1 MKYEKIVKWV
11 LAALFA
17 VGVVFSF
24 YGFVVGFESNGNAP
38 VDNMLYCAY
47 AFALVTILAVLFG
60 VVVIGG
66 MNNPKSLLKLLI
78 GLVVGGAVIA
88 VAYVLAPGTPAI
100 GYLGEPVSDGTLKLV
115 DTVLNLTYFLF
126 GGALLTLV
134 AGDMSPAVVAG
145 GMKVALITTVGGLI
159 VAVILQIFYNYI
171 LSQVESLTIEMEDA
185 SISLMDIL
193 VKYKENK

>member
-24 YGFVVGFESNGNAP
+24 YGFAVGFESNGNAP

-66 MNNPKSLLKLLI
+66 INNPKSLLKLLL
-78 GLVVGGAVIA
+78 GLVAGGAIIA

-100 GYLGEPVSDGTLKLV
+100 GYLGNPVSDGTLKLV
-115 DTVLNLTYFLF
+115 DTVLNLTYFFF

-134 AGDMSPAVVAG
+134 
-145 GMKVALITTVGGLI
+145 VGWIIGAI
-159 VAVILQIFYNYI
+159 R
-171 LSQVESLTIEMEDA
+171 
-185 SISLMDIL
+185 
-193 VKYKENK
+193 K

>member
-24 YGFVVGFESNGNAP
+24 YGFIVGFETNGNAP

-47 AFALVTILAVLFG
+47 AFALTTILAVVFG

-66 MNNPKSLLKLLI
+66 MNNPKSLLKLLL
-78 GLVVGGAVIA
+78 GLVIGGAVIA

-115 DTVLNLTYFLF
+115 DTVLNLTYFFF

-134 AGDMSPAVVAG
+134 
-145 GMKVALITTVGGLI
+145 VGWIIGAI
-159 VAVILQIFYNYI
+159 R
-171 LSQVESLTIEMEDA
+171 
-185 SISLMDIL
+185 
-193 VKYKENK
+193 K